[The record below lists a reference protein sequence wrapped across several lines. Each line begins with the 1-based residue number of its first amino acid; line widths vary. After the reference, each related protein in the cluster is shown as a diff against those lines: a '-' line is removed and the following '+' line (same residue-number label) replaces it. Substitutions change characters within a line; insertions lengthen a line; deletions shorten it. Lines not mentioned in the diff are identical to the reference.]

1 MKPLFAALLLLLGI
15 SAGCPNHTDTTP
27 SIVDT
32 KWLFSLPP
40 DVADEYSSPTGELI
54 HFRIQA
60 NDSAVAGYTGCNH
73 FMGTSTLGE
82 NSAIAFSK
90 MASTRMACLDA
101 AVSEYRFLQIF
112 ENAAQFSLSGDTLT
126 LRDEAGN
133 ELGDFHR
140 ETVR

>member
-101 AVSEYRFLQIF
+101 VVPEHRFLRIF
-112 ENAAQFSLSGDTLT
+112 ENAANYSVSGDTLT
-126 LRDEAGN
+126 LRDEEGR
-133 ELGDFHR
+133 ELGHFYR
-140 ETVR
+140 NAEP